1 MSKASGCSRE
11 EIPRDV
17 RLGAEAEG
25 RYPASKARGGGREE
39 QPYIQGVMAVR
50 AQEGLEEPSHVEGQ
64 EGWREEIPLIQGKE
78 QRLCFAGAAVKRYP
92 TPKVRETQIR
102 W

>member
-39 QPYIQGVMAVR
+39 GTQVQGAVAAQ
-50 AQEGLEEPSHVEGQ
+50 AQEGLEELSHVEGQ
-64 EGWREEIPLIQGKE
+64 EGR
-78 QRLCFAGAAVKRYP
+78 R
-92 TPKVRETQIR
+92 
-102 W
+102 

>member
-39 QPYIQGVMAVR
+39 GTQVQGAVAAR
-50 AQEGLEEPSHVEGQ
+50 ALEGLEDLFHSQGQ
-64 EGWREEIPLIQGKE
+64 EG
-78 QRLCFAGAAVKRYP
+78 QR
-92 TPKVRETQIR
+92 
-102 W
+102 